1 MGTHARRR
9 LIAMDVTAAAVGAT
23 AVSVTDVAGLAPSP
37 AADTIFGGV
46 AGFVV
51 WGAIWI
57 GCRRHD
63 TDATDADPPT
73 LSMVLSL
80 GLVRLIDACAT
91 DADRALLQW
100 VAERSAPQLRSV
112 LAWLDEQHLM
122 DVSHRD
128 RLLFEASIESIA
140 DATDAGEVHEA
151 RARMVAVCHRYL
163 RLNEVTRETAERI
176 GRFPTG
182 GPTVDRG
189 SGDGSD
195 DAEATAVDPE
205 PAEPTPRR

>member
-1 MGTHARRR
+1 
-9 LIAMDVTAAAVGAT
+9 MDVTAATVGAT

-57 GCRRHD
+57 GCRQHRESAAD
-63 TDATDADPPT
+63 TEPPT

-80 GLVRLIDACAT
+80 GLVRLVDACAT
-91 DADRALLQW
+91 DADRSLLQW
-100 VAERSAPQLRSV
+100 TADQSAAQLRSV

-128 RLLFEASIESIA
+128 RLLFESSIVSIA
-140 DATDAGEVHEA
+140 EAMEAGEVNEA

-163 RLNEVTRETAERI
+163 RINEVTRATAERI
-176 GRFPTG
+176 GRLPGQHPAAPSTSG
-182 GPTVDRG
+182 AAHRSTTAPVDR
-189 SGDGSD
+189 
-195 DAEATAVDPE
+195 A
-205 PAEPTPRR
+205 